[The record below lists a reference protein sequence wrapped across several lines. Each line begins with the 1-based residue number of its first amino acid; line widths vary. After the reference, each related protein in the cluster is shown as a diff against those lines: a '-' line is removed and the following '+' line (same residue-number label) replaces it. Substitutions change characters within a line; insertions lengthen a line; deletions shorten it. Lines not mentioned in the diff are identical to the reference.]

1 MSRTLV
7 LATLLAGALGS
18 PVMAQAPG
26 GGAPLAPVAGS
37 VRQDLEKSLTELK
50 NLRASI
56 EAEKVPLA
64 KELSSLET
72 RLRDLKGRQETGARS
87 NDETGLE
94 VGQLKEAA
102 RLREEEVTYV
112 GNLLDEFA
120 RNFEGTLHVSE
131 AGRYAPS
138 LEAAKLATL
147 NKDLTPQ
154 ERFTRQTEVVREALT
169 RAEDLLGGTRYP
181 GKAVDA
187 SGTVDDGTFAM
198 IGPVV
203 LFAAKDGK
211 SSGLATPQAGSDTPA
226 VRSLPEKTD
235 EKISEVVEK
244 GSGSLPLDPSRGGA
258 LQALISRGSL
268 FGYFKKGGPIMWPLL
283 FVSLLATTVIFERL
297 LFLAG
302 VRRGRD
308 PEVMQDI
315 LAKVEMG
322 DLDGAIRRG
331 HGTKDFV
338 ASTLV
343 YGLSHREKSLSGALM
358 RAGAKELVRFTR
370 GITILDTVIT
380 MAPLLG
386 LLGTVTGMMGS
397 FGMLGGAELSAPAQI
412 TGGIAE
418 ALIATAF
425 GLGIAITSLLP
436 MNYLHSQAD
445 KARHEMEDASNHLEI
460 LMKPILEEEAA
471 ARERRVRALMAQQA
485 AAEAHR
491 GISVEPAAG
500 AATRAAASV

>member
-1 MSRTLV
+1 MSRNVAFATL
-7 LATLLAGALGS
+7 LLAGALAS
-18 PVMAQAPG
+18 NPVEAQAAG

-37 VRQDLEKSLTELK
+37 VRQDLEKSLAELK
-50 NLRASI
+50 ALRESI
-56 EAEKVPLA
+56 ETEKVPLA
-64 KELSSLET
+64 KEMSSLES
-72 RLRDLKGRQETGARS
+72 RLRDLKGKQDSGARS

-102 RLREEEVTYV
+102 HLREEEVTYV
-112 GNLLDEFA
+112 GNLLDEFT
-120 RNFEGTLHVSE
+120 RNFESTLHVSE
-131 AGRYAPS
+131 TGRYAAS

-147 NKDLTPQ
+147 NKDLAPK
-154 ERFTRQTEVVREALT
+154 ERFARQTEVVRQALT

-203 LFAAKDGK
+203 LFAAKDGHP
-211 SSGLATPQAGSDTPA
+211 SGLATPQAGSDTPA
-226 VRSLPEKTD
+226 VRALPEKTD
-235 EKISEVVEK
+235 EKIAELVEK
-244 GSGSLPLDPSRGGA
+244 GKGSLPLDPSRGGA
-258 LQALISRGSL
+258 LQALIARGSL

-283 FVSLLATTVIFERL
+283 FVSLLASSVIIERL

-308 PEVMQDI
+308 PEAIIDI

-322 DLDGAIRRG
+322 DVDGAIRRG
-331 HGTKDFV
+331 QGTKDFV
-338 ASTLV
+338 ARTLV
-343 YGLSHREKSLSGALM
+343 YAMTHREKSLSGALM

-370 GITILDTVIT
+370 GIAILDTVIT

-425 GLGIAITSLLP
+425 GLGIAISSLVPL
-436 MNYLHSQAD
+436 NFLHN
-445 KARHEMEDASNHLEI
+445 KNEEARHAIEDAASHLEL
-460 LMKPILEEEAA
+460 LMKPIMEAET
-471 ARERRVRALMAQQA
+471 RFGSRGSEGRL
-485 AAEAHR
+485 AEALP
-491 GISVEPAAG
+491 GPVMAAKPG
-500 AATRAAASV
+500 SSLREYA